1 MTSIDLEL
9 PLCISVMPHTD
20 QKFLRTAA
28 QQEELAPIWKI
39 ERARHALG
47 TQGPCTTTPSHRKPS
62 EMPVTY
68 KDMYLTLMGRLIQ
81 LRTLLEASD
90 PEMYKEVV
98 DRWLDE
104 HVKF

>member
-1 MTSIDLEL
+1 MLRADLRDVRLHLQDTAAARSLGTEEEVTDLENRAG
-9 PLCISVMPHTD
+9 PTRFWHTGPFHN
-20 QKFLRTAA
+20 KPARRT
-28 QQEELAPIWKI
+28 P
-39 ERARHALG
+39 
-47 TQGPCTTTPSHRKPS
+47 KPS